1 MDILKMSYNQTNN
14 IHNPFEGEEL
24 EKRQKYN
31 TKKLERQ
38 ITDAMKN
45 LRNASEA
52 MNKATD
58 TIKESAG
65 KIAEAGNMLELLKLY
80 EEDKK
85 SRVEIRT
92 GANMLRSVSR
102 DINGM
107 ILSKVP
113 DFRIMD
119 FAMEVGHVLE
129 SLDRINKRRR

>member
-1 MDILKMSYNQTNN
+1 MDILKMSYNQTNK

-85 SRVEIRT
+85 
-92 GANMLRSVSR
+92 
-102 DINGM
+102 
-107 ILSKVP
+107 K
-113 DFRIMD
+113 
-119 FAMEVGHVLE
+119 
-129 SLDRINKRRR
+129 